1 MGLFWLFPDKKSIFK
16 HKIIQKN
23 QKKRISKKADV
34 VNDKKD
40 GISTDRNPQQSFS
53 ARMIVRFFIDFS
65 GNDDIKKNR
74 EYMSYFITYDDF
86 ARASLMNI

>member
-16 HKIIQKN
+16 HKTIQKN
-23 QKKRISKKADV
+23 QKKRISKKADI

-40 GISTDRNPQQSFS
+40 GISTDRSPQQSFS

>member
-1 MGLFWLFPDKKSIFK
+1 M
-16 HKIIQKN
+16 
-23 QKKRISKKADV
+23 SKKANV

-40 GISTDRNPQQSFS
+40 GISTDRNPQQSFG

-74 EYMSYFITYDDF
+74 ECMSYIITYSDF